1 MLFGSCGSQER
12 GVVKVFSQPNFRCC
26 RAAAG
31 CCTSTGLPS
40 CTSVVLHA
48 LGYGVFRNVCV
59 CVCVCFLCVHASD
72 LHSLLDL
79 DCTCRLIPYL
89 NLRGL
94 LRRGVAKMPS
104 TETAEPEWDLEVA
117 IPVDGEED
125 VFEDK
130 DDGNEIADLDSTC
143 AFCGAVAGDL
153 NPIATPEQRSAKS
166 EFSTITIFNRSDI
179 LCRSVHLLHFSHM
192 TQEVRCALDT

>member
-1 MLFGSCGSQER
+1 
-12 GVVKVFSQPNFRCC
+12 
-26 RAAAG
+26 
-31 CCTSTGLPS
+31 
-40 CTSVVLHA
+40 
-48 LGYGVFRNVCV
+48 
-59 CVCVCFLCVHASD
+59 
-72 LHSLLDL
+72 
-79 DCTCRLIPYL
+79 
-89 NLRGL
+89 
-94 LRRGVAKMPS
+94 MPS

-143 AFCGAVAGDL
+143 AFCGVVAGDL
-153 NPIATPEQRSAKS
+153 NPVATPEQRAAKS